1 MWALNQLR
9 PVYQN
14 VRVLAAATGLPVLGA
29 VSRTW
34 LHEQKIAARKSMLRF
49 AGAASLLA
57 ILCGMFIVGSDA
69 AVGFYQRLVAGT

>member
-1 MWALNQLR
+1 MWVLNQLR

-14 VRVLAAATGLPVLGA
+14 ARVLAAATGLPVLGA

-34 LHEQKIAARKSMLRF
+34 VEGQKIAAHRSLLRF

-57 ILCGMFIVGSDA
+57 IICVLFVVGSDA